1 MEEGE
6 FSKGEKNGYC
16 RVISAKTGTCQLGF
30 YKSNEPHGKWT
41 SYKPDGSL
49 AEPEGLYEGQVVTQ
63 RLSIKTY
70 NEKIIKT
77 KE

>member
-16 RVISAKTGTCQLGF
+16 RIISAKTGSCQLGF
-30 YKSNEPHGKWT
+30 YKNNEPHGKWT

-49 AEPEGLYEGQVVTQ
+49 AEPEGLYEGEVVT
-63 RLSIKTY
+63 
-70 NEKIIKT
+70 
-77 KE
+77 